1 MIVDLD
7 LSALLDEAKIMISCG
22 GIHENIVNLQ
32 GVCFENLY
40 DGLRKDEVSQLEHIK
55 NHKD

>member
-1 MIVDLD
+1 MNDCRFD
-7 LSALLDEAKIMISCG
+7 KSALLDEAKIMISCG

-40 DGLRKDEVSQLEHIK
+40 DGLRQDEVSQLK
-55 NHKD
+55 